1 MAGDQNPLAATPSG
15 AVTPGGYG
23 TALDQVFRR
32 DFPSYGVGL
41 QLTLP
46 LRNRVAE
53 ADAVRDE
60 LQVRQAQVRRQQLQD
75 QVRLDVAD
83 AEQTLRQARA
93 AYEAAVDARRL
104 QEQSVNVELQTF
116 AVGLST
122 NLVVI
127 QFQNFLAQAR
137 STEVASKG
145 AYIKAKI
152 ALQRATGR
160 ILDENHVSIDE
171 AYRGSL
177 TRPPVALPAP

>member
-23 TALDQVFRR
+23 TALDQVLRR
-32 DFPSYGVGL
+32 DFPSCGIGL

-46 LRNRVAE
+46 LRNRVAQ
-53 ADAVRDE
+53 ADAERDE
-60 LQVRQAQVRRQQLQD
+60 LQVRQAQVRRE
-75 QVRLDVAD
+75 VAD

-152 ALQRATGR
+152 ALR
-160 ILDENHVSIDE
+160 E
-171 AYRGSL
+171 
-177 TRPPVALPAP
+177 LPAEFWTRITFQSMKLIGAASLAHPLRFRHLRR